1 MQCVLRGDAA
11 LMYHML
17 RLLHEMKPLL
27 WLTTGFCSDCR
38 MDLCA
43 AVVQCDAC
51 CALVDC
57 MLGDRATLRACGK
70 KRGVCS
76 SAGAAVGISWVCCVE
91 LVKWQASS
99 AFCHKHPIINYD
111 DCCNGASGHI
121 QNQRTIHT

>member
-70 KRGVCS
+70 KKRSLLQCRRCSWHQLGVLCGIGKV
-76 SAGAAVGISWVCCVE
+76 AGKQCI
-91 LVKWQASS
+91 LPQA
-99 AFCHKHPIINYD
+99 PYY
-111 DCCNGASGHI
+111 
-121 QNQRTIHT
+121 QL